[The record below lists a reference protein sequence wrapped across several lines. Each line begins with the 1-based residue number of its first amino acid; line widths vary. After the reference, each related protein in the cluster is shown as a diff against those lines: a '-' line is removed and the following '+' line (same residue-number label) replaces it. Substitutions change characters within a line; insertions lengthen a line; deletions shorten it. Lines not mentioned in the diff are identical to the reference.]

1 MESKLR
7 ILKKIIIIMIV
18 VICVL
23 SMVYFLI
30 IKKLDQNV
38 NDFANNTPTDTT
50 PIELQK
56 DIQEVKTRD
65 MYYVMKDIT
74 KRYFEYIK
82 EYNEDSY
89 YSKIE
94 GTVNYTEEDKK
105 AQYEILYKFL
115 DSQYLKDNKILEND
129 IKNIILKYKNAD
141 DFRINKMYYN
151 DIDDNNTM
159 IYADI
164 ELLKENKKLSDRV
177 VIARLDRKNGLF
189 GIIPVDVEN
198 NQILEN
204 RIKTA
209 TSEIEKNVYNQYQFK
224 HIDDIQMIEDI
235 LVNYKNAV
243 LYNREEGYNLL
254 DKDYR
259 EKRFGN
265 YNTFSK
271 YVENNIKEIS
281 SLSFTQYLVNDKNG
295 NKEYVCKDK
304 YENLYIFDEKSVM
317 NYTVKLDTYTLDNE
331 KFNEKYNSSNAQYKV
346 MMNVDKVRQMMNARD
361 YRTMFNYL
369 DEKFRTTYFENN
381 VDKFEEY
388 MKKHFSSH
396 YNFEFGDYSKDSGIS
411 IQEVTIRDMNE
422 KNSGDI
428 SERFYMQLKD
438 GTDFVMSFNV
448 IGK

>member
-129 IKNIILKYKNAD
+129 IKNITKIMLKQ
-141 DFRINKMYYN
+141 
-151 DIDDNNTM
+151 
-159 IYADI
+159 
-164 ELLKENKKLSDRV
+164 V
-177 VIARLDRKNGLF
+177 
-189 GIIPVDVEN
+189 
-198 NQILEN
+198 
-204 RIKTA
+204 
-209 TSEIEKNVYNQYQFK
+209 
-224 HIDDIQMIEDI
+224 
-235 LVNYKNAV
+235 
-243 LYNREEGYNLL
+243 
-254 DKDYR
+254 
-259 EKRFGN
+259 EKRLKQQ
-265 YNTFSK
+265 K
-271 YVENNIKEIS
+271 YIVEI
-281 SLSFTQYLVNDKNG
+281 
-295 NKEYVCKDK
+295 
-304 YENLYIFDEKSVM
+304 DEKVIDKI
-317 NYTVKLDTYTLDNE
+317 YEQGYD
-331 KFNEKYNSSNAQYKV
+331 SNFG
-346 MMNVDKVRQMMNARD
+346 ARPLR
-361 YRTMFNYL
+361 RT
-369 DEKFRTTYFENN
+369 
-381 VDKFEEY
+381 
-388 MKKHFSSH
+388 
-396 YNFEFGDYSKDSGIS
+396 
-411 IQEVTIRDMNE
+411 IQNLVEDR
-422 KNSGDI
+422 I
-428 SERFYMQLKD
+428 SEEILAGNLKKNQKWVLKMD
-438 GTDFVMSFNV
+438 AF
-448 IGK
+448 

>member
-164 ELLKENKKLSDRV
+164 ELLKENKK
-177 VIARLDRKNGLF
+177 
-189 GIIPVDVEN
+189 
-198 NQILEN
+198 
-204 RIKTA
+204 
-209 TSEIEKNVYNQYQFK
+209 
-224 HIDDIQMIEDI
+224 
-235 LVNYKNAV
+235 
-243 LYNREEGYNLL
+243 
-254 DKDYR
+254 
-259 EKRFGN
+259 
-265 YNTFSK
+265 
-271 YVENNIKEIS
+271 
-281 SLSFTQYLVNDKNG
+281 
-295 NKEYVCKDK
+295 
-304 YENLYIFDEKSVM
+304 
-317 NYTVKLDTYTLDNE
+317 
-331 KFNEKYNSSNAQYKV
+331 
-346 MMNVDKVRQMMNARD
+346 
-361 YRTMFNYL
+361 
-369 DEKFRTTYFENN
+369 
-381 VDKFEEY
+381 
-388 MKKHFSSH
+388 
-396 YNFEFGDYSKDSGIS
+396 
-411 IQEVTIRDMNE
+411 
-422 KNSGDI
+422 
-428 SERFYMQLKD
+428 
-438 GTDFVMSFNV
+438 
-448 IGK
+448 